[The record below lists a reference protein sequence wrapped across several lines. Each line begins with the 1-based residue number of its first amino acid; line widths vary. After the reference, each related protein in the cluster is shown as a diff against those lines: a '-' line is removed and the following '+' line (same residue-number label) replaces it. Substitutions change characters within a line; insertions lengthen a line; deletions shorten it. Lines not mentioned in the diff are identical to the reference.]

1 MLCGTKEVEPLGEF
15 FFKTETEV
23 DHLDE
28 VVLEGLIVA
37 FGQFT
42 GTPEAE
48 KFDWLGFGGV
58 FYEVDDAGVDDDITF
73 FV

>member
-1 MLCGTKEVEPLGEF
+1 MLGGTKEVEPLGEL
-15 FFKTETEV
+15 FFKTESKV

-28 VVLEGLIVA
+28 VVLEGLKVG

-42 GTPEAE
+42 GTPEAK

-58 FYEVDDAGVDDDITF
+58 FYEVDDAGGDDDITF